1 MSAVISLF
9 VFCIALALTRHKF
22 RPANDLGR
30 KNKFSLRII
39 IADYVRYAP
48 IVTPAMLLLKAAAAM
63 LSFIMGAQFVDRAL
77 AVKAMGLRPAVFSAA
92 MLVVIRFF
100 QTLGNNLYSFFS
112 CHAKGAC
119 ISGYREKHDRENRM
133 PAVFLCGE

>member
-1 MSAVISLF
+1 MSAIISLF
-9 VFCIALALTRHKF
+9 VFCIALALTRHNF

-63 LSFIMGAQFVDRAL
+63 LSFLSVIMGAQFVDRAL
-77 AVKAMGLRPAVFSAA
+77 AVKAMGLRPAVFGAA

-100 QTLGNNLYSFFS
+100 RPSGIIFIPFFVS
-112 CHAKGAC
+112 CKGGVY
-119 ISGYREKHDRENRM
+119 IRLSRKT
-133 PAVFLCGE
+133 